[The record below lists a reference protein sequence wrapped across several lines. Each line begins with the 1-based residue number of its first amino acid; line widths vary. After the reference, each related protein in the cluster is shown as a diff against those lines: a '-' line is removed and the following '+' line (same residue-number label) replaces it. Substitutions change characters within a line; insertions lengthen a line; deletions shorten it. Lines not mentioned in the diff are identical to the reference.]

1 MTTVL
6 QRNLTKTILW
16 STSQGCSL
24 CQSQK
29 EACETLAPWS
39 KPTFPHIGS
48 TCVFLPKVDMIIG
61 GCPGT
66 YIYFWSL
73 RLVLPEIHIASK
85 HSHINF
91 SLLSI
96 LNFHPFPWLLWTI
109 TLQLG
114 RISRGPQR
122 LLLQLPPTPRA
133 LNLCHHLGQHVA
145 ARGSGESHRC
155 HWCHF
160 DVTWHYGFL
169 FFQALRTF
177 SVLRYFG
184 RESEGQ
190 NMSRYIKKGVC
201 HPCIRFIR
209 S

>member
-1 MTTVL
+1 
-6 QRNLTKTILW
+6 
-16 STSQGCSL
+16 
-24 CQSQK
+24 
-29 EACETLAPWS
+29 
-39 KPTFPHIGS
+39 
-48 TCVFLPKVDMIIG
+48 MIIG
-61 GCPGT
+61 GCTGT

-169 FFQALRTF
+169 FFRPFGLFPFWDILGENQKVKICQDISKKVSVIHALD
-177 SVLRYFG
+177 SLDHN
-184 RESEGQ
+184 S
-190 NMSRYIKKGVC
+190 S
-201 HPCIRFIR
+201 
-209 S
+209 